1 MGPPAQRLIRLTM
14 RSYCQ
19 HCIAVRAQASGSS
32 LREAALA
39 SGSVSE
45 AQFAEWVNPENK
57 LGPTTSE

>member
-1 MGPPAQRLIRLTM
+1 M